1 MTLTHSYLRVSI
13 QHRFISTCLC
23 AILYGARETKSVH
36 IISVMTLRVVGTRAL
51 SGARS
56 CGHPPRCRVLYVF
69 NAFEFRLTFFRTREN
84 RRESQ
89 KRMVCYEFFGEVCG
103 SKNFRLYSRPRPR
116 TTRPSVDFP
125 HSISYNIYY
134 VKYQSIYIYVLSLFS
149 FTLMTLPIHKIG

>member
-89 KRMVCYEFFGEVCG
+89 KRMVCYEFSTKSVVRKIFDYTLDLAHARRAHPWI
-103 SKNFRLYSRPRPR
+103 SPTRYR
-116 TTRPSVDFP
+116 T
-125 HSISYNIYY
+125 I
-134 VKYQSIYIYVLSLFS
+134 
-149 FTLMTLPIHKIG
+149 FTM